1 MIRLDEALINKGNS
15 IDVIDDI
22 INEINYRIN
31 DGETKEEV
39 LIDFGLEPENICML
53 DDEKL

>member
-1 MIRLDEALINKGNS
+1 MISLEEALINEGNS
-15 IDVIDDI
+15 IEVVDDI

-39 LIDFGLEPENICML
+39 LIDFGLEPENIYTL